1 MEDIEEY
8 EDIKDKIIV
17 NKAEI
22 TVDGAEVIVDGAEVI
37 VDGVEDI
44 MDEAEVLTNPCQQ
57 HQQQH
62 DQWYSHG
69 RSLFGLGSWKCI
81 CVQSL
86 K

>member
-8 EDIKDKIIV
+8 DDIKDKIIV
-17 NKAEI
+17 NKAKIIMDGAEVI
-22 TVDGAEVIVDGAEVI
+22 MDGAEVIVDEAEVI
-37 VDGVEDI
+37 V
-44 MDEAEVLTNPCQQ
+44 DEAEVLTNPCQQ

-69 RSLFGLGSWKCI
+69 RSLFRLGSWKCI

>member
-22 TVDGAEVIVDGAEVI
+22 TVRGAEVI
-37 VDGVEDI
+37 VDGVEVI

-69 RSLFGLGSWKCI
+69 RSLFRLGSWKCI

>member
-37 VDGVEDI
+37 

-69 RSLFGLGSWKCI
+69 RSLFRLGSWKCI